1 MNSDWRLRRAARTD
15 AALIAAI
22 FASSRRAAMPY
33 LPVLHAESEVLQWI
47 KDVVLRNSLVT
58 LAVSGDRQAGGF
70 ASVRNGVLE
79 HLYVSPQLQG
89 RGLGTFCSR
98 RRNKRAPGDCDCMC
112 SNETSRRVG
121 STSGVNLSWLNCA
134 MARQMRKASLTP
146 CTSGWALAWPL
157 ERTYESLDAKTVR
170 LRRSRANCL
179 ARR

>member
-89 RGLGTFCSR
+89 RGLGTFLLTTAQQESPRGLRPHVFQRNLSAR
-98 RRNKRAPGDCDCMC
+98 RFYERREFKLVELRDGS
-112 SNETSRRVG
+112 SNEEGEPDAVYEWMG
-121 STSGVNLSWLNCA
+121 SG
-134 MARQMRKASLTP
+134 
-146 CTSGWALAWPL
+146 LAP
-157 ERTYESLDAKTVR
+157 
-170 LRRSRANCL
+170 
-179 ARR
+179 